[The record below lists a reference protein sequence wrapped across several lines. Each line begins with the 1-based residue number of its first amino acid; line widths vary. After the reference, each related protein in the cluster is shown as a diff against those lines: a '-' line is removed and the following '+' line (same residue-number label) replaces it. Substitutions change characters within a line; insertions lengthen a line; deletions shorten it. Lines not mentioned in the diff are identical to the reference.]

1 MERDVVMW
9 VFDRPA
15 VRRELGA
22 GLILRTIAS
31 EDDLERVAAFNSL
44 VHGSAGVGN
53 LVQHLVRHHPL
64 SRPDDFIFVEDE
76 GTGQVVSSLS
86 CNPWRLRYDGEVL
99 LIGEMGFVGTLEPY
113 RGRGLVRA
121 QVGLFKEMLRE
132 RGCHLSIIQGIPYYY
147 HQFGYEYALPL
158 ENDVRLEL
166 YQVPPLPEG
175 AEPTHTCRPAVQ
187 TDFPALVR
195 LYNEAMLDLPI
206 YAVRDKALWRY
217 IWEQTPGTDM
227 ETEIWMV
234 EDRAGQTV
242 GYFRVQKHPLY
253 GPGLTPNEVS
263 RLSHDA
269 ALTALRQLVALARER
284 GNPFVRLNLPADCTL
299 VKEALALGAHD
310 RGGYAWQIY
319 IPDPA
324 HLLRA
329 VGPALER
336 RVAASAYAGLTADL
350 PIHLFRQTLL
360 LRWQNGRLVDVRWTD
375 QNADWLLRLPVELL
389 APVIL
394 GHWSWQELKHTRP
407 DVAAAREWTP
417 LLDVLF
423 PPLRAYI
430 YPIY

>member
-1 MERDVVMW
+1 MW

-15 VRRELGA
+15 IRRELGA

-31 EDDLERVAAFNSL
+31 EDDLERVTAFNRL
-44 VHGSAGVGN
+44 VHGSEGVGN

-76 GTGQVVSSLS
+76 QTGQVVSSLS
-86 CNPWRLRYDGEVL
+86 CNPWRLRYDGEDL
-99 LIGEMGFVGTLEPY
+99 LVGEMGFVGTLEAY
-113 RGRGLVRA
+113 RGRGLVRT
-121 QVGLFKEMLRE
+121 QVGLLKEILHE

-147 HQFGYEYALPL
+147 RQFGYEYALPL

-166 YQVPPLPEG
+166 HQVPPLPEG

-195 LYNEAMLDLPI
+195 LYNEAMLDFPI
-206 YAVRDKALWRY
+206 YAVRDKAIWRY
-217 IWEQTPGTDM
+217 IWEQTPNTDM

-234 EDRAGQTV
+234 EDRAGQIA
-242 GYFRVQKHPLY
+242 GYFRVQQHPLY

-269 ALTALRQLVALARER
+269 ALAVLQQLAALARER
-284 GNPFVRLNLPADCTL
+284 GHPFVRLNLPADCTL
-299 VKEALALGAHD
+299 VKEALALGAAD

-319 IPDPA
+319 IPDPI

-329 VGPALER
+329 IGPALER

-350 PIHLFRQTLL
+350 PINLFRSSVRLQW
-360 LRWQNGRLVDVRWTD
+360 RNGRLMDVTPAGGD
-375 QNADWLLRLPVELL
+375 LDGILRLPVELL

-407 DVAAAREWTP
+407 DVAAACEWTP

-423 PPLRAYI
+423 PPLRAYL
-430 YPIY
+430 YQTY